1 MLAWRL
7 SPCSKQA
14 QGAADSPRAL
24 PLHEPGAHVD
34 SRLKNVLLWMKCVS
48 KMLETYDS
56 WDIQLVATLQVPP
69 GPTTVIGRPLRSAI
83 SGLPIGVEVSRGR
96 SAWMLSDHHS
106 KPKLP
111 KPQLQNEI
119 PIPPLANRVS

>member
-14 QGAADSPRAL
+14 QGPAVSPRAL

-48 KMLETYDS
+48 KMFETHDS

-69 GPTTVIGRPLRSAI
+69 GPAAVIGRPLRSAI
-83 SGLPIGVEVSRGR
+83 SGLPIGIEVSRGR
-96 SAWMLSDHHS
+96 SAWMPSDHHS
-106 KPKLP
+106 KPKTSKTATP
-111 KPQLQNEI
+111 K
-119 PIPPLANRVS
+119 